1 MICCSTEYII
11 LGRIMCSCK
20 LSAGTCIFLS
30 QINNLSLYW
39 GCKLL
44 SHSACLTE
52 VVIMMV
58 FVFQPANV
66 LQAILCLINELDRD
80 ALEIV
85 DDAIRNR
92 LDMSL

>member
-1 MICCSTEYII
+1 M
-11 LGRIMCSCK
+11 L
-20 LSAGTCIFLS
+20 
-30 QINNLSLYW
+30 
-39 GCKLL
+39 
-44 SHSACLTE
+44 
-52 VVIMMV
+52 

-92 LDMSL
+92 LDMPL

>member
-1 MICCSTEYII
+1 M
-11 LGRIMCSCK
+11 L
-20 LSAGTCIFLS
+20 
-30 QINNLSLYW
+30 
-39 GCKLL
+39 
-44 SHSACLTE
+44 
-52 VVIMMV
+52 

-92 LDMSL
+92 LDMPLWLNYCNLCLLMESGLFNYVYVWSSKLRNN